1 MNLKFASTC
10 LLLTLMIFASPAFSH
25 SAHTTI
31 FHNHSGIEYFL
42 AMCAIAG
49 IVYHYLKS

>member
-10 LLLTLMIFASPAFSH
+10 LLLTLMIFVSPAFSH

-31 FHNHSGIEYFL
+31 FTIIQALNTF
-42 AMCAIAG
+42 
-49 IVYHYLKS
+49 